1 MSCDFIALA
10 NIGIRQLSP
19 YQAGKPI
26 DELERE
32 LGISN
37 IVKLASNENP
47 LGPPQSVLDAV
58 KAEAG
63 DICRYPDSNGFELKA
78 AISDKLSV
86 KTEQITLGNGSNDIL
101 DLLAQV
107 FLNPQTS
114 AIYSQHGFV
123 VYPLAVKATGAKA
136 IVTPAKEWGH
146 DLPAMAA
153 AVQENTR
160 LLFIANPNNPTGT
173 WVDEAAIKALLD
185 KVSEDLVV
193 VLDEAYCEYVGD
205 AAYPNSIALLN
216 RYPNLV
222 ITRTFSKAYGLAGL
236 RVGYSISNPQIA
248 DLLNRARGPFNVNSM
263 ALAAAKAVLADD
275 DYLAKAI
282 AVNNVGLKQLADG
295 FKRLGVNFIPSAGN
309 FISFDA
315 GNDAVGLYQRLLDLG
330 VIVRPIGVY
339 EMPNYLRVSVGLADE
354 NEKFLV
360 ALEQLIS

>member
-10 NIGIRQLSP
+10 NSGIQQLSP

-47 LGPPQSVLDAV
+47 LGPPQSVLDALT
-58 KAEAG
+58 AEAA
-63 DICRYPDSNGFELKA
+63 DIGRYPDSNGFELKV
-78 AISDKLSV
+78 AISHKLSV
-86 KTEQITLGNGSNDIL
+86 KAEQITLGNGSNDIL

-107 FLNPQTS
+107 FLNPQAS

-123 VYPLAVKATGAKA
+123 VYPLAVKATGAEA

-153 AVQENTR
+153 AVQDNTR
-160 LLFIANPNNPTGT
+160 LIYIANTNNPTGT
-173 WVDEAAIKALLD
+173 WVDEVTVKAFLD
-185 KVSEDLVV
+185 AVPEDVVV

-205 AAYPNSIALLN
+205 TAYPNSIALLN
-216 RYPNLV
+216 QYPNLV
-222 ITRTFSKAYGLAGL
+222 ISRTFSKAYGLAAL

-263 ALAAAKAVLADD
+263 ALAAAKAVLGDD
-275 DYLAKAI
+275 GYLAKAI
-282 AVNNVGLKQLADG
+282 AVNNCGLKQFTDG
-295 FKRLGVNFIPSAGN
+295 FQRLGISFIPSAGN

-315 GNDAVGLYQRLLDLG
+315 GDDAAALYQKLLAMG

-339 EMPNYLRVSVGLADE
+339 DMPNYLRVSVGLADE
-354 NEKFLV
+354 NEKFLI

>member
-1 MSCDFIALA
+1 MSCDYIALA
-10 NIGIRQLSP
+10 NVGIQKLSP
-19 YQAGKPI
+19 YQSGKPI

-47 LGPPQSVLDAV
+47 LGPPQSVLDAMKLEV
-58 KAEAG
+58 A

-78 AISDKLSV
+78 AISNKLSV

-107 FLNPQTS
+107 FLNPQAS

-123 VYPLAVKATGAKA
+123 VYPLAVKATGAQA
-136 IVTPAKEWGH
+136 IVTPAKDWGH

-153 AVQENTR
+153 AVKDNTR
-160 LLFIANPNNPTGT
+160 LVFIANPNNPTGT
-173 WVDEAAIKALLD
+173 WVNQAAVKNLLD
-185 KVSEDLVV
+185 AVPEDVVV

-205 AAYPNSIALLN
+205 SAYPNSIELLN
-216 RYPNLV
+216 SYSNLV
-222 ITRTFSKAYGLAGL
+222 VTRTFSKAYGLAGL

-263 ALAAAKAVLADD
+263 ALAAAIAVLADD

-282 AVNNVGLKQLADG
+282 AVNNLGLKQLADG
-295 FKRLGVNFIPSAGN
+295 FRRLGINFIPSAGN

-315 GNDAVGLYQRLLDLG
+315 GSGAPTLYQNLLQAG

-339 EMPNYLRVSVGLADE
+339 DMPTYLRVSVGLANE
-354 NEKFLV
+354 NEKFLT
-360 ALEQLIS
+360 ALEQLIT